1 MSINI
6 EVLEQSFALVRP
18 KMVEFSASFYDTLLS
33 DYPTIRPLF
42 SNTNMVMQQRKL
54 TDSLELVVE
63 NLRNPEVLTG
73 ALRGLGHKH
82 VKYGVLPEH
91 YPLVGGSLLK
101 TFEYYLDND
110 WTAEVKQAWTDAYG
124 AIASLMLE
132 GAVYPAEVLELKV

>member
-1 MSINI
+1 MSIKI

-18 KMVEFSASFYDTLLS
+18 KMTEFLASFYDTLLAE
-33 DYPTIRPLF
+33 YPVIRPLF
-42 SNTNMVMQQRKL
+42 SNTNMVMQQRKP
-54 TDSLELVVE
+54 TDSLELVIE

-73 ALRGLGHKH
+73 DLRGLGSQH

-101 TFEYYLDND
+101 TFASYLDNG
-110 WTAEVKQAWTDAYG
+110 WTTEVKQAWTDAYG

-132 GAVYPAEVLELKV
+132 GAVYPAEVLKL